1 MNDNSNTNCV
11 EVFRKVIDEFS
22 YHSDKFA
29 NKPLPNITFFLGAG
43 FSRAW
48 DSGMPL
54 GKSLF
59 KINTDKIRDSYFL
72 KNFIRYCNYDEEDNL
87 SYDDVTT
94 LYYRLQLMQKH
105 SFLHG
110 RFWDEVSLKNVEIEL
125 RLHYLKKISEG
136 MNNAFANKKG
146 QFSSLPKNKV
156 IYSFFKKVLN
166 EITAGYKGPDG
177 IRVNFLTTNYDFVIE
192 NILDYLYSGD
202 LPYYSYLYRGF
213 APSLVNGTSEY
224 ILPQDNEFTFPLIKL
239 NGGLEIYWKDGLYSL
254 EYRKPDYSQ
263 KKIPELVLPC
273 QNQIYDSEYFKMIF
287 PKAARI
293 LQESSVLFVVGY
305 SFPKEDFLLRILLKQ
320 FADSPRDT
328 RYKKIFYVDFA
339 EQEGEF
345 NLRKKIQ
352 DVFPDFDNNIF
363 VYTSGFKKYAKE
375 FIKLKS
381 RYEI

>member
-11 EVFRKVIDEFS
+11 EAFRKVIDDYS
-22 YHSDKFA
+22 YHSDEFA

-72 KNFIRYCNYDEEDNL
+72 KNFIRYCNYDEKDIL
-87 SYDDVTT
+87 SYNDVTT

-125 RLHYLKKISEG
+125 RLYYLKKISEG
-136 MNNAFANKKG
+136 LNGAFANEDGHFVGFK
-146 QFSSLPKNKV
+146 QNEDIYHFFDDV
-156 IYSFFKKVLN
+156 IN
-166 EITAGYKGPDG
+166 EITEGEQGPDG
-177 IRVNFLTTNYDFVIE
+177 FRVNFLTTNYDFVIE
-192 NILDYLYSGD
+192 NILDQLLSGD

-213 APSLVNGTSEY
+213 TPSLVNGTNEY
-224 ILPQDNEFTFPLIKL
+224 ILPQENELTYPLIKL
-239 NGGLEIYWKDGLYSL
+239 NGGLEIYWNDGLYSL
-254 EYRKPDYSQ
+254 EYRKPNYSQ
-263 KKIPELVLPC
+263 KTIPELVLPC

-287 PKAARI
+287 PKAVRI
-293 LQESSVLFVVGY
+293 LQESNILFVVGY

-320 FADSPRDT
+320 FADSPRDS

-339 EQEGEF
+339 ERKGELYLK
-345 NLRKKIQ
+345 NKIR